1 MHNFTNIPAG
11 WTIRSAGESQY
22 QAIGPAEKFLC
33 EPCDAATLQALIN
46 RRGGGRP
53 SGCGFRRTVTLSNLT
68 EDQAAFLDSLGNKA
82 DFFRLAIDEK
92 MEKRS

>member
-11 WTIRSAGESQY
+11 WTIRATGEAQY
-22 QAIGPAEKFLC
+22 RAIGPGEKFLC

-53 SGCGFRRTVTLSNLT
+53 VAHGFRRTVTLSNLT
-68 EDQAAFLDSLGNKA
+68 KNQAAFLDSLENKA

-92 MEKRS
+92 MKRS